1 MKKHDFSFTLSDGA
15 IILPKYV
22 SKTESKKVEN
32 SKNIWDPWKFKKMFM
47 KILLKNNI
55 PT

>member
-22 SKTESKKVEN
+22 SKTEEQKSRKKQ
-32 SKNIWDPWKFKKMFM
+32 KYLGPM
-47 KILLKNNI
+47 KIKKNVHENI
-55 PT
+55 A